1 MKKFFLSIV
10 MLLSV
15 ASAATVS
22 AQNLKFG
29 LKGGLNVT
37 DMKFSNDVFDASN
50 RAGWFVGP
58 TLKISLPV
66 VGLGIDAAA
75 LYDQRS
81 ADVKIDANNVPTEE
95 KTITQKSLNIPINL
109 RYGVGLG
116 STASV
121 FLFAGPQFGFNVG
134 TKNYKWTDTSNYALK
149 KSNFSVNVGLGLSVL
164 KHLEVAANYNIA
176 CGKTA
181 DVTPLNA
188 AQSVVSTAYGKS
200 KSRNNSWQISL
211 AYYF

>member
-1 MKKFFLSIV
+1 MKKIFAIAA
-10 MLLSV
+10 LLLLMASS
-15 ASAATVS
+15 ASAQGV
-22 AQNLKFG
+22 KFG

-37 DMKFSNDVFDASN
+37 DMKLSGDVFDASN
-50 RAGWFVGP
+50 RAGWFIGP
-58 TLKISLPV
+58 TVKISLPLT
-66 VGLGIDAAA
+66 GLGIDAAA
-75 LYDQRS
+75 LYDYRS
-81 ADVKIDANNVPTEE
+81 ANVKVDAQNAPE
-95 KTITQKSLNIPINL
+95 KTIKQQSLNIPINL

-116 STASV
+116 STASF

-134 TKNYKWTDTSNYALK
+134 TKNFKWNDTSNYALK
-149 KSNFSVNVGLGLSVL
+149 KSNFSVNVGLGISVL

-181 DVTPLNA
+181 DVTPLKA
-188 AQSVVSTAYGKS
+188 VQDVAETTVGKS

>member
-1 MKKFFLSIV
+1 MKRFFALAAV
-10 MLLSV
+10 ELLL
-15 ASAATVS
+15 AGTAN
-22 AQNLKFG
+22 AQAVKFG

-37 DMKFSNDVFDASN
+37 DMKLSGDVFDASN

-58 TLKISLPV
+58 TIKINLPLT
-66 VGLGIDAAA
+66 GLGIDAAA
-75 LYDQRS
+75 LYDYRS
-81 ADVKIDANNVPTEE
+81 ANVKYDTSNAEE
-95 KTITQKSLNIPINL
+95 KTIKQQSLNIPINL
-109 RYGVGLG
+109 RYGLGLG

-134 TKNYKWTDTSNYALK
+134 TKNFKWNDTSNYALK
-149 KSNFSVNVGLGLSVL
+149 KSNFSVNVGLGLSLL
-164 KHLEVAANYNIA
+164 KHLELAANYNIA

-181 DVTPLNA
+181 DITPFKAVQDVANTA
-188 AQSVVSTAYGKS
+188 VSKS